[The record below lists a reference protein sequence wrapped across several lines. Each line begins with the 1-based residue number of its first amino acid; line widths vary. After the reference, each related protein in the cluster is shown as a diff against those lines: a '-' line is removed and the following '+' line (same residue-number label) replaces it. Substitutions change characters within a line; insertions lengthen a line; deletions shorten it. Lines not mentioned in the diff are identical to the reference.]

1 LSLGEPAWLDSGLG
15 LIAPDGATTTRGVA
29 DTNAPMRF
37 YRVRAVRPLAP

>member
-1 LSLGEPAWLDSGLG
+1 
-15 LIAPDGATTTRGVA
+15 LIAPDGDTTTRGVA